1 MLVTVL
7 QNGLESNEID
17 RKLLKQIRLKLIR
30 TSSRKRIN
38 SGKLKVIKQIAK
50 TLAV

>member
-30 TSSRKRIN
+30 TSSRKRLIQGN
-38 SGKLKVIKQIAK
+38 SK
-50 TLAV
+50 